1 MFCLS
6 IPALKSVWT
15 QQFSIFPGVK
25 LKLKKM
31 LHSRKVLDVC
41 PCTWTVSKDFVRYC
55 SYQSGEGSVQWNVAF
70 VAGVKMV
77 ICQGNLED
85 KS

>member
-1 MFCLS
+1 MYVL
-6 IPALKSVWT
+6 V
-15 QQFSIFPGVK
+15 PG
-25 LKLKKM
+25 
-31 LHSRKVLDVC
+31 
-41 PCTWTVSKDFVRYC
+41 TVSKDFVRYC
-55 SYQSGEGSVQWNVAF
+55 SYQSGEGSVQWNDAF